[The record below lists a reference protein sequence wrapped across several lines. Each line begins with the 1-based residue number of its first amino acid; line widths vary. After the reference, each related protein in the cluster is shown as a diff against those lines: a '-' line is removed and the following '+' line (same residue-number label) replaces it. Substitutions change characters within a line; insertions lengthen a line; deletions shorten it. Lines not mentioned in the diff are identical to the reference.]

1 MDVHQPKAARRGVL
15 MQSFAELAACL
26 RHDPRRIH
34 LQSLMP
40 HRIPSLS
47 SAAPV
52 FAAKRWL
59 SVLAIPLLAGCTS
72 VAAQELVRAP
82 GWLAVVPSGGQP
94 TIPEVRAKGRE
105 WFVDASRGDDFAEG
119 SKKQPW
125 KTLGKVKRAG
135 VGAGD
140 VVRLKCGGIWREAL
154 DIEARTL
161 PAGVV
166 LAAEA
171 GCGAGQAPSIRGSD
185 VVGTSWD
192 NDDAAAGDFS
202 VDRFGAVNGI
212 AYKGKRAIQARFP
225 DYGGPGKEFALA
237 DGLKTP
243 RSFRLRDK
251 ERRVI
256 GDREL
261 VGANV
266 YVRFY
271 PWQIG
276 KATVSAYDASTG
288 VVTLDKDLPTPI
300 LNGAGYILEG
310 KKWMLSAPG
319 EWWQDAKAK
328 RLHLIS
334 PDGQRPQPG
343 DVEVVVRDHALR
355 IRGASQLR
363 VVGLDLRQTS
373 KSALELHDA
382 NDTLID
388 GLSISDPGEFGALI
402 YRSSRVAFRGARIE
416 RSGFNAV
423 VTRDA
428 PDAVVSGNLILDHGL
443 AGYPG
448 GNAAAIVVKGE
459 RTVVS
464 SNQVIRSAAPG
475 IHFVN
480 LEGTQIVNNQVI
492 RPCIRL
498 TDCGGIQTWTSDS
511 PEQATKRLLVRS
523 VIKDNVIL
531 GTGSNLEGSSGR
543 GGNQSNGIYFDSMT
557 GGVQAVDNVIAGTEN
572 GFYIHNSQFNTVTGN
587 LVRSV
592 THASITAHMSI
603 PGADAI
609 RGNRVK
615 GNRLF
620 SRPLSSEGN
629 EVFAFKWQQPQ
640 DPDNLFAG
648 GDANEVGDNQVL
660 KAGSEGQTRWYVGE
674 HHTARVMPQD
684 GWRKFAKN
692 EREQAI
698 SLPTDAARKQGKEGA
713 NVLPDGDFKAIASNW
728 QAYFNP
734 AGRGGAV
741 SAADCGGTP
750 CLKLVTG
757 HPTDALS
764 SKPFKLQADS
774 GQNDHVLRVTLK
786 GGPKGGSVRLSVRRD
801 GPPYDNFGLDQ
812 PAMRLDPGQVLR
824 VELPFQATSADAAR
838 MYVNLEQGAEVY
850 LSRASLTHVDAPTS
864 SPVTAAR
871 SLFVINLSGKAQSV
885 SCADTKLADCSSLD
899 EQGKD
904 VKWPLSLPAGQGVTL
919 FPRKPGT

>member
-1 MDVHQPKAARRGVL
+1 M
-15 MQSFAELAACL
+15 
-26 RHDPRRIH
+26 
-34 LQSLMP
+34 
-40 HRIPSLS
+40 
-47 SAAPV
+47 
-52 FAAKRWL
+52 
-59 SVLAIPLLAGCTS
+59 
-72 VAAQELVRAP
+72 RAP
-82 GWLAVVPSGGQP
+82 GWLALLPHDSQP

-125 KTLGKVKRAG
+125 KSLGKIKRAG

-140 VVRLKCGGIWREAL
+140 VVRLKCGGIWRESL
-154 DIEARTL
+154 DIDARTL
-161 PAGVV
+161 PQGVV

-171 GCGAGQAPSIRGSD
+171 GCGGDQAPSIRGSD
-185 VVGTSWD
+185 VVGTSW
-192 NDDAAAGDFS
+192 NSDDSVAGDFS
-202 VDRFGAVNGI
+202 VDRFGAVNGVV
-212 AYKGKRAIQARFP
+212 YKGRRAMLARFP

-237 DGLKTP
+237 DGLKGP
-243 RSFRLRDK
+243 RSFRLREK
-251 ERRVI
+251 ERRAI

-271 PWQIG
+271 PWQID
-276 KATVSAYDASTG
+276 KAIVSAYDASTG

-310 KKWMLSAPG
+310 KKWMLNAPG
-319 EWWQDAKAK
+319 EWWHDPQAK

-334 PDGQRPQPG
+334 PDGQRPQSG
-343 DVEVVVRDHALR
+343 DVEVVIREHALR

-363 VVGLDLRQTS
+363 VVGLDLRQTG

-382 NDTLID
+382 NDISID
-388 GLSISDPGEFGALI
+388 GLSISDPGEYGALI
-402 YRSSRVAFRGARIE
+402 YRSSRAAFRGSRIE
-416 RSGFNAV
+416 RSGLNAV

-428 PDAVVSGNLILDHGL
+428 PDGVVSGNLILDHGL

-464 SNQVIRSAAPG
+464 GNRVIRSAAPG

-480 LEGTQIVNNQVI
+480 LDGTQVVNNLVI

-511 PEQATKRLLVRS
+511 PNQATKRQVVRS
-523 VIKDNVIL
+523 VVKDNVIL
-531 GTGSNLEGSSGR
+531 GGSSNLEGSSGR
-543 GGNQSNGIYFDSMT
+543 GRNQTNGIYFDSMT

-615 GNRLF
+615 DNKLF
-620 SRPLSSEGN
+620 SRPLSSDGD
-629 EVFAFKWQQPQ
+629 EVFAFKWQQPH
-640 DPDNLFAG
+640 DPDNLFEG
-648 GDANEVGDNQVL
+648 GDANEVRDNEVL
-660 KAGSEGQTRWYVGE
+660 RAGGQGRSRWYIGE
-674 HHTARVMPQD
+674 HNTARVMTQD
-684 GWRKFAKN
+684 SWRKFASN
-692 EREQAI
+692 ERERAV
-698 SLPTDAARKQGKEGA
+698 SLPPDAARKQGKEGT
-713 NVLPDGDFKAIASNW
+713 NVLPDGDFKAKASNW

-741 SAADCGGTP
+741 GAADCDGTP
-750 CLKLVTG
+750 CLRFASG

-764 SKPFKLQADS
+764 SKPFKLQADP

-812 PAMRLDPGQVLR
+812 PAMRLEPGQVLR

-838 MYVNLEQGAEVY
+838 MYVQLEQGAEVY
-850 LSRASLTHVDAPTS
+850 LSRASINRVDGPTS

-885 SCADTKLADCSSLD
+885 SCADTKLADCSSVD

-904 VKWPLSLPAGQGVTL
+904 VKWPLALSAGQGVTL